1 MLVAF
6 MVSEFIHAGLLFSST
21 ICKFMTFAREEIDT
35 SVIELTKLKAYIYL
49 ADLKVSLLK
58 DTITHPAPDN

>member
-1 MLVAF
+1 
-6 MVSEFIHAGLLFSST
+6 
-21 ICKFMTFAREEIDT
+21 MTLAREKIDT

-58 DTITHPAPDN
+58 DKITHPAPDN